1 MTAEKIF
8 EEFLSREPLT
18 QESVIDA
25 LNKALDEGY
34 REGYE
39 DAISDTPEIDFIP
52 ESDSL
57 NDSYSL
63 N

>member
-8 EEFLSREPLT
+8 EEFLSGEPLT
-18 QESVIDA
+18 YTSVIDA

-34 REGYE
+34 CEGYE
-39 DAISDTPEIDFIP
+39 DAISNTPEIDFIP